1 MALMSNQSIGSSLN
15 ISQYA
20 PLFFD
25 QKRFQADLEKQDP
38 VKVFRDALDASK
50 SHFKNRFYEGED
62 IHNLVNEL
70 ARFADLILAFA
81 WDRYEWQDDVCLI
94 AVGGYGRGELHPHS
108 DIDLL
113 ILMKRDRSSHYR
125 SNIEQFIAFLW
136 DIQLKIGH
144 SVRSISQCVAEAK
157 SDLTVATNLM
167 ETRLVAGNRRPLLDM
182 LRKTGPDR
190 IWASTDFYK
199 GKMIEQS
206 LRHQKHGDT
215 EYNLEPNIKEA
226 PGGLRD
232 IQLLNWTA
240 KRHFN
245 VYRRSQ
251 LVQKGFLTEEEY
263 LTIRRDEEF
272 LWSVRF
278 GLHLIAGRSE
288 ERLLFDHQRKLAEML
303 GYQDSRGRL
312 GIEKFMQRYY
322 QTVLSIRELNDVL
335 MQYLDEAVYRR
346 GKTKKVAVL
355 NDRFVVRDNYIDTTS
370 EDTFRK
376 YPSALL
382 ELFVILGENDKITG
396 IRASTIR
403 QIRLHRNFV
412 DKKFRE
418 SSQNKEL
425 FLRLLKVPF
434 KLSLQLQRMNRYG
447 ILGKYLPEFGKIVG
461 QTQHDL
467 FHIYP
472 VDVHTLQ
479 VIKNLRRFVRPEIAK
494 LFPVASH
501 IYKNLAKPEL
511 IIISALYHDIAKGR
525 GGDHSVLGAVEVTE
539 FAKRHGLQPEEIN
552 ILNWVVE
559 NHLLMSTVSQKQDI
573 SDPEVIHKFADHVGS
588 IRQLELLYL
597 LTVADINATNPRL
610 WTDWKGSLINNLY
623 FETKRLLEQGMETLE
638 KKDSWVISAKASAVK
653 ILETLGVSQ
662 DHAELIWQDVG
673 DELFLR
679 ERAEDIAT
687 FTKAIYFSESD
698 DEPIILVRDVGVE
711 IPVATQIFVY
721 AKNRQRIFSV
731 ISAVL
736 DKLQLNIQDARLQS
750 TSDDQAFDIF
760 YVLDD
765 KDLPIGADKKLCRF
779 VIKELAEGIKNPNFA
794 GFNIQR
800 RTPRV
805 LKHFS
810 LKTSAKIT
818 NKTGASTT
826 SLEIITPDRP
836 GLLAHLASILL
847 RFEINIYNA
856 KIATLGERVED
867 VFYIT
872 DLNHNPL
879 INDDLNKELQE
890 TICQEL
896 DARNDFERQGSY
908 TPQKKRRQSNV

>member
-38 VKVFRDALDASK
+38 IKVFRDALDASK

-81 WDRYEWQDDVCLI
+81 WDRYEWQDDVSLI

-167 ETRLVAGNRRPLLDM
+167 ETRLVAGNRQSLLDM

-355 NDRFVVRDNYIDTTS
+355 NDRFVIRDNYIDTT
-370 EDTFRK
+370 
-376 YPSALL
+376 
-382 ELFVILGENDKITG
+382 
-396 IRASTIR
+396 
-403 QIRLHRNFV
+403 
-412 DKKFRE
+412 
-418 SSQNKEL
+418 
-425 FLRLLKVPF
+425 
-434 KLSLQLQRMNRYG
+434 LSL
-447 ILGKYLPEFGKIVG
+447 I
-461 QTQHDL
+461 
-467 FHIYP
+467 HI
-472 VDVHTLQ
+472 
-479 VIKNLRRFVRPEIAK
+479 
-494 LFPVASH
+494 
-501 IYKNLAKPEL
+501 
-511 IIISALYHDIAKGR
+511 
-525 GGDHSVLGAVEVTE
+525 
-539 FAKRHGLQPEEIN
+539 
-552 ILNWVVE
+552 
-559 NHLLMSTVSQKQDI
+559 
-573 SDPEVIHKFADHVGS
+573 
-588 IRQLELLYL
+588 
-597 LTVADINATNPRL
+597 
-610 WTDWKGSLINNLY
+610 
-623 FETKRLLEQGMETLE
+623 
-638 KKDSWVISAKASAVK
+638 
-653 ILETLGVSQ
+653 
-662 DHAELIWQDVG
+662 
-673 DELFLR
+673 
-679 ERAEDIAT
+679 
-687 FTKAIYFSESD
+687 
-698 DEPIILVRDVGVE
+698 
-711 IPVATQIFVY
+711 
-721 AKNRQRIFSV
+721 
-731 ISAVL
+731 
-736 DKLQLNIQDARLQS
+736 
-750 TSDDQAFDIF
+750 
-760 YVLDD
+760 
-765 KDLPIGADKKLCRF
+765 
-779 VIKELAEGIKNPNFA
+779 
-794 GFNIQR
+794 
-800 RTPRV
+800 
-805 LKHFS
+805 
-810 LKTSAKIT
+810 
-818 NKTGASTT
+818 
-826 SLEIITPDRP
+826 
-836 GLLAHLASILL
+836 
-847 RFEINIYNA
+847 
-856 KIATLGERVED
+856 
-867 VFYIT
+867 
-872 DLNHNPL
+872 
-879 INDDLNKELQE
+879 
-890 TICQEL
+890 
-896 DARNDFERQGSY
+896 
-908 TPQKKRRQSNV
+908 

>member
-1 MALMSNQSIGSSLN
+1 MALMSNQSIGSLN

-25 QKRFQADLEKQDP
+25 QKRFLADLENHDP
-38 VKVFRDALDASK
+38 VKVFRDALNASK

-62 IHNLVNEL
+62 IHNLVNES
-70 ARFADLILAFA
+70 ARFADLILAVA
-81 WDRYEWQDDVCLI
+81 WGRYEWQDDVSLI

-113 ILMKRDRSSHYR
+113 ILVKRAVSSDYR

-144 SVRSISQCVAEAK
+144 SVRSVSQCVSEAK
-157 SDLTVATNLM
+157 SDLSIATNLM
-167 ETRLVAGNRRPLLDM
+167 ETRLVAGSSLPLLDM
-182 LRKTGPDR
+182 LRKTGPDQ

-199 GKMIEQS
+199 GKMKEKS

-278 GLHLIAGRSE
+278 GLHLIAGRAE
-288 ERLLFDHQRKLAEML
+288 ERLLFDHQRKLSEML
-303 GYQDSRGRL
+303 GYQDSGGRL

-335 MQYLDEAVYRR
+335 MQYLDEVIYRQGR
-346 GKTKKVAVL
+346 AKKVAVI
-355 NDRFVVRDNYIDTTS
+355 NDRFVIRDNYIDTTS

-376 YPSALL
+376 QPSALL
-382 ELFVILGENDKITG
+382 ELFVIMGESDQISG

-403 QIRLHRNFV
+403 QIRLHRNLI
-412 DKKFRE
+412 DEKFRE
-418 SSQNKEL
+418 SSKNKEL

-447 ILGKYLPEFGKIVG
+447 ILGKYLPQFGKIVG

-511 IIISALYHDIAKGR
+511 IIIAALYHDIAKGR
-525 GGDHSVLGAVEVTE
+525 GGDHSVLGAVEITK
-539 FAKRHGLQPEEIN
+539 FAKQHGLQPEEID
-552 ILNWVVE
+552 ILNWIVE

-573 SDPEVIHKFADHVGS
+573 SDPEVIHNFANQVGD
-588 IRQLELLYL
+588 IRHLELLYL

-610 WTDWKGSLINNLY
+610 WTDWKGSLMHNLY
-623 FETKRLLEQGMETLE
+623 FETKRLFEQGMETLGD
-638 KKDSWVISAKASAVK
+638 KDSWVISAKISALK
-653 ILETLGVSQ
+653 ILGTFGVPQ
-662 DHAELIWQDVG
+662 EHAKLIWQDVG

-679 ERAEDIAT
+679 ERAEDVAI
-687 FTKAIYFSESD
+687 FTKAIYFSTSD

-731 ISAVL
+731 ISVVL

-765 KDLPIGADKKLCRF
+765 NDLTIGANQKLCQS
-779 VIKELAEGIKNPNFA
+779 VIRRISDGIKNPHLAQANVR
-794 GFNIQR
+794 R

-818 NKTGASTT
+818 NQTGAKTT

-836 GLLAHLASILL
+836 GLLAHLASIFL

-872 DLNHNPL
+872 DLNHSPL
-879 INDDLNKELQE
+879 LNDEFNKELRE

-896 DARNDFERQGSY
+896 DARNDFERQDSY
-908 TPQKKRRQSNV
+908 TPQQRRRQSNV